1 MYSRAVP
8 KKRAGYDGVH
18 MSFEADGIRLI
29 DKVLKNSERIS
40 KTTDVSGRKSSRI
53 IICIP
58 IGVLQERQ

>member
-1 MYSRAVP
+1 MV
-8 KKRAGYDGVH
+8 
-18 MSFEADGIRLI
+18 FEADGIGLI
-29 DKVLKNSERIS
+29 DESLKNSERIS

>member
-1 MYSRAVP
+1 
-8 KKRAGYDGVH
+8 